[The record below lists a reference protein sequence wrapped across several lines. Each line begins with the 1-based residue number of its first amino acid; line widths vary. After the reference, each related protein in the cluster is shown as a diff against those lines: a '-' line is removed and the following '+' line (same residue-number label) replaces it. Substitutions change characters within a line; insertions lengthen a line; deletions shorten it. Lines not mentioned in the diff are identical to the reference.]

1 MLSLSSSCHHI
12 PSKWGITKMKKTIV
26 TMKTTLILTM
36 TNPPIALL
44 SLLGRAGEV
53 CVPQEYVEL

>member
-1 MLSLSSSCHHI
+1 MSSLSSSCRCHHT
-12 PSKWGITKMKKTIV
+12 PSKKMNKTIV

-36 TNPPIALL
+36 TNPPIELL